1 MTDKELYNDIAEE
14 YISLGL
20 AVENAIAKVVIREQ
34 LIKPLLKLVSREQKE
49 RYKRIRKKRKVKRI

>member
-34 LIKPLLKLVSREQKE
+34 IVKPLLKQISREQKE
-49 RYKRIRKKRKVKRI
+49 RYKSIRKQRKVKR